1 MVNKNLHSL
10 FLFFGFFFG
19 TVVGSTAQKQNAD
32 SLAIAKQEVNRD
44 NLGNV
49 NDVFQENFFKA
60 LAQRGIEN
68 YERAVTALQK
78 CQELKPNN
86 GAVLFELGKNYKSLE
101 EFTNAEIFLKKA
113 LSKKEENKDILTELY
128 DVYYLTQNYTK
139 AIEVATKLSKYNID
153 YYEDLANLYVRTQDY
168 KKALQSLDYID
179 AEDGQSDYR
188 DALRTKIFN
197 DNPDKSLEEEY
208 LNNELK
214 QFPKESN
221 SYLALIYFYANQQE
235 NKKMYQVTEELLKI
249 YPDSKEAHYALYK
262 KHLVEGNNAAA
273 VNSMQTVLEGDINAS
288 LKKEVIGD
296 FVLLVNKA
304 PAYEAQL
311 IESLD
316 KQLEQGKSNS
326 ELANFYKGKD
336 NSKAILNL
344 EAVLK
349 EKPTDFAAA
358 KDLMLLYLDEKQPQ
372 KTIDLA
378 EEFMVIYPSQPLIY
392 LVTGVA
398 ENTLENYKEAEEM
411 LLMGLDFLIDNPQME
426 SDFYKQ
432 LSVAYQGLGNAS
444 EAEKFI
450 KKLDELKKT
459 L

>member
-19 TVVGSTAQKQNAD
+19 TVAGSIAQNNNTD

-49 NDVFQENFFKA
+49 NDVFQENFFQA

-68 YERAVTALQK
+68 YDKAVLALQK
-78 CQELKPNN
+78 CQDLQPSNS
-86 GAVLFELGKNYKSLE
+86 AVLFELGKNYKSLE
-101 EFTNAEIFLKKA
+101 EFTNAEKYLLKA
-113 LSKKEENKDILTELY
+113 LSNKKENKDILTELY
-128 DVYYLTQNYTK
+128 DVYYLTQNYPK
-139 AIEVATKLSKYNID
+139 AIEIAAKLSKYNID
-153 YYEDLANLYVRTQDY
+153 YYEDLANLYVRTQNY
-168 KKALQSLDYID
+168 NKALQALDYID

-188 DALRTKIFN
+188 DALRAKIFN
-197 DNPDKSLEEEY
+197 ENPDKSLEEEY
-208 LNNELK
+208 LENKLTQAPTEID
-214 QFPKESN
+214 

-235 NKKMYQVTEELLKI
+235 SKKMYQVTEDLLKV
-249 YPDSKEAHYALYK
+249 YPNSKEAHYSLYK
-262 KHLVEGNNAAA
+262 KYLAENNTEAA
-273 VNSMQTVLEGDINAS
+273 VNSIQIVLESDINTS
-288 LKKEVIGD
+288 LKKEVISD
-296 FVLLVNKA
+296 FVQLVNKN
-304 PAYEAQL
+304 PAYEEQL
-311 IESLD
+311 IKTLD
-316 KQLEQGKSNS
+316 KQLEKGKNNS

-336 NSKAILNL
+336 NTKAIANL

-349 EKPTDFAAA
+349 EKPTDFTAA

-378 EEFMVIYPSQPLIY
+378 EEFMAIYPSQPLIY

-450 KKLDELKKT
+450 KKLDQLKKIP
-459 L
+459 